1 MNSTNLAKGG
11 ERKYPAL
18 LLFLLLFTIAGV
30 LGAFF
35 NPKSEYSLGNDRARF
50 ATAESLVERGTLAID
65 DSPGLKTI
73 DKVYIDGHFYGCQ
86 TPLMPIIMAVFYFPL
101 FKLGLDFAANDRLL
115 VWMLT
120 LIFSGASAAG
130 TAVLLGKLHFLKR
143 GDYGRSIKF
152 ALLFFFGTL
161 YLPFSVA
168 LSSHTFSG
176 FLIFLSYFLIILGFR
191 SAAASFISGL
201 SVSIAAVTDPPAGI
215 AFAVVFFIYQFT
227 IYGNFFHSLWYI
239 IGCLPPVII
248 HSVVNISISGSILPF
263 GINPEY
269 FIYPGAVFDKS
280 NLSGVVVNSS
290 FREIAVYGF
299 NCLFGPRGLFVYTPI
314 LIFAVIGGVSAF
326 RSRNE
331 RETLIRGSLSRTLS
345 QLSMKII
352 GSRTCVPV
360 IFRVKVILTFIP
372 ILIILS
378 FYVWRTQN
386 YGGDSYGIRFLL
398 ALVPIL
404 FAMLIYFEEKLRQKI
419 VRWLY
424 RFAIGWSCVFAAV
437 GIIRPFSITDLGWNS
452 FAVNLFHFQT
462 RNYPQFSDWTW
473 KVLAKLSGDNPKVV
487 NYIGY
492 WLIMQRQYEA
502 AEEALQK
509 SLNEGDETSSC
520 YWLGYLNVI
529 QGDYKDA
536 LAYLKTALTKEVSY
550 QTLNQLGR
558 TFAYLGMPDSSNYYL
573 HRYIAAGDSI
583 KASLP
588 DVLVQFE
595 DTYYG
600 NYEKDNALVCI
611 AENYMVES
619 KLDSAEW
626 ALSIISPK
634 ALEIREVLLVMARC
648 YALKGD
654 KEGTNRYLRQALMKV
669 PLPKRRDFF
678 NRLFEDPVLLN
689 PAKQLY
695 EESKGAER

>member
-1 MNSTNLAKGG
+1 MNSTNLTKGS

-35 NPKSEYSLGNDRARF
+35 NPSTEYSLGNDRARF

-168 LSSHTFSG
+168 LNSHTFSG

-191 SAAASFISGL
+191 SAAASFIAGL

-215 AFAVVFFIYQFT
+215 AFAVYFFIYHFT
-227 IYGNFFHSLWYI
+227 IHRNISHSLLYV

-331 RETLIRGSLSRTLS
+331 RE
-345 QLSMKII
+345 
-352 GSRTCVPV
+352 
-360 IFRVKVILTFIP
+360 KVILTFIP
-372 ILIILS
+372 ILFSLS

-404 FAMLIYFEEKLRQKI
+404 FAMLIYFEEKLRRKI

-437 GIIRPFSITDLGWNS
+437 GIIRPFSVTDLGWNS

-520 YWLGYLNVI
+520 YWLGYLNNI

-536 LAYLKTALTKEVSY
+536 LVYLRTALTKEVSY

-558 TFAYLGMPDSSNYYL
+558 TFAYLGIPDSSNYYL

-600 NYEKDNALVCI
+600 DYERDNALVCI
-611 AENYMVES
+611 AKNYMVES

-634 ALEIREVLLVMARC
+634 ALEIREVLLMMARC
-648 YALKGD
+648 CALKGD
-654 KEGTNRYLRQALMKV
+654 KEGTNRYLHQALMKV

-678 NRLFEDPVLLN
+678 NLLFEDPVLLN
-689 PAKQLY
+689 PAQQLY
-695 EESKGAER
+695 EESKGTER